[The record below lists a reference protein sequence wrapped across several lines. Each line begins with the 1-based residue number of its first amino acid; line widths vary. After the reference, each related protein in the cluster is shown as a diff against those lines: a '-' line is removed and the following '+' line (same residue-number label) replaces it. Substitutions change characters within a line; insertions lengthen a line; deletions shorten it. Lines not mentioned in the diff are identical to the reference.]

1 MTTGT
6 RVHWL
11 FMGDGTIV
19 EEPKYGFC
27 KVEWDSGAGRSVLAC
42 DALTVLS

>member
-1 MTTGT
+1 MPSTIATT
-6 RVHWL
+6 
-11 FMGDGTIV
+11 
-19 EEPKYGFC
+19 KYGFC